1 MLSYNFHA
9 PAQKKETLA
18 HKYSVRQKKI
28 GHGSLNNGLF

>member
-18 HKYSVRQKKI
+18 HKYSVRQKKNRAWI
-28 GHGSLNNGLF
+28 P